1 MVVGANHRGH
11 IPVAGRAE
19 TNANNREHSI
29 LLVLFVWYPIL
40 ITQYCGEFVHRK

>member
-1 MVVGANHRGH
+1 MTDHCGH

-29 LLVLFVWYPIL
+29 ILVLFVWCPIF
-40 ITQYCGEFVHRK
+40 ITQYCGEFLHRK